1 MEMHKKYVTVLLLTV
16 FSLLARAQQS
26 ESSVISAV
34 ENNSPE
40 LKAARALLDAQIGET
55 RTGNSLPDPEVGYN
69 HMWGT
74 SVAAGESDEFTA
86 SQGFDFP
93 TAYIHRS
100 KAAKSKAAG
109 YRAQYDARRMETV
122 LRAKLLIREIAYL
135 QAQVSLQRQR
145 YDDAMHAAKLAVKRA
160 EAGQITSIEENKIR
174 MQTISAENALQRSR
188 MALKTARIQLS
199 VLSGG
204 FFPQDGTVTPD
215 PLPQLPSLEA
225 ALQRA
230 MEQDP
235 SLTASRADITTAL
248 SEKKLATSMA
258 LPKFNAGYK
267 YSNSDGLKF
276 NGVTAGMSIPIFQSR
291 GTVKLAR
298 ARMAESE
305 SNMEN
310 IRTAVT
316 ADIAAKHAQATALE
330 EMEKAYG
337 KDTATGER
345 AELLKKALDAGQIS
359 ILEYFVELETVYR
372 NMEEYN
378 EISYDYSVLNIQLN
392 KYDF

>member
-1 MEMHKKYVTVLLLTV
+1 MHKKYVIGLLLTL
-16 FSLLARAQQS
+16 FSAGAWAQQS

-34 ENNSPE
+34 ERNSPE
-40 LKAARALLDAQIGET
+40 LVASRALLEAQISET
-55 RTGNSLPDPEVGYN
+55 RTGNTLPDPEVGYN
-69 HMWGT
+69 HQWGT

-100 KAAKSKAAG
+100 RAAKSKAAG
-109 YRAQYDARRMETV
+109 YRARYDAQRMETV

-135 QAQVSLQRQR
+135 QAQMSLQRLR
-145 YDDAMHAAKLAVKRA
+145 YDDAMHAARLVEKRA
-160 EAGQITSIEENKIR
+160 EAGQTTAIEENKIR
-174 MQTISAENALQRSR
+174 MQSVSAENALRR
-188 MALKTARIQLS
+188 TEMALKTAKIQLS

-215 PLPQLPSLEA
+215 ALPELPPLEQAMRKALEN
-225 ALQRA
+225 
-230 MEQDP
+230 DP
-235 SLTASRADITTAL
+235 SLTASRADITTA
-248 SEKKLATSMA
+248 SAEKKLATSMA

-267 YSNSDGLKF
+267 YSASDGLKF

-310 IRTAVT
+310 IRTSIS
-316 ADIAAKHAQATALE
+316 ADIATKHAQATALL
-330 EMEKAYG
+330 EMEKAYS
-337 KDTATGER
+337 KDGVGADRSG
-345 AELLKKALDAGQIS
+345 LLKKALEAGQIS

-372 NMEEYN
+372 NTEEYN
-378 EISYDYSVLNIQLN
+378 DISYEYSVLNIQLN

>member
-1 MEMHKKYVTVLLLTV
+1 
-16 FSLLARAQQS
+16 
-26 ESSVISAV
+26 
-34 ENNSPE
+34 
-40 LKAARALLDAQIGET
+40 
-55 RTGNSLPDPEVGYN
+55 
-69 HMWGT
+69 MWGT

-225 ALQRA
+225 AHQKA
-230 MEQDP
+230 MEQEP
-235 SLTASRADITTAL
+235 SLTASNADITTAL

>member
-1 MEMHKKYVTVLLLTV
+1 
-16 FSLLARAQQS
+16 
-26 ESSVISAV
+26 
-34 ENNSPE
+34 
-40 LKAARALLDAQIGET
+40 
-55 RTGNSLPDPEVGYN
+55 
-69 HMWGT
+69 
-74 SVAAGESDEFTA
+74 
-86 SQGFDFP
+86 
-93 TAYIHRS
+93 
-100 KAAKSKAAG
+100 
-109 YRAQYDARRMETV
+109 
-122 LRAKLLIREIAYL
+122 
-135 QAQVSLQRQR
+135 
-145 YDDAMHAAKLAVKRA
+145 
-160 EAGQITSIEENKIR
+160 
-174 MQTISAENALQRSR
+174 
-188 MALKTARIQLS
+188 
-199 VLSGG
+199 
-204 FFPQDGTVTPD
+204 
-215 PLPQLPSLEA
+215 
-225 ALQRA
+225 
-230 MEQDP
+230 
-235 SLTASRADITTAL
+235 
-248 SEKKLATSMA
+248 MA

-337 KDTATGER
+337 KDTATDER

>member
-1 MEMHKKYVTVLLLTV
+1 MHKKYVTVLLLTA
-16 FSLLARAQQS
+16 FSLLARAQHS

-34 ENNSPE
+34 ESNSPE
-40 LKAARALLDAQIGET
+40 LKAARAMLDAQIGET
-55 RTGNSLPDPEVGYN
+55 RTGNSLPDPEIGYN

-100 KAAKSKAAG
+100 KAAKSKTAG
-109 YRAQYDARRMETV
+109 YRAQYDALRMETV

-135 QAQVSLQRQR
+135 QAQVSLQKRR
-145 YDDAMHAAKLAVKRA
+145 YDDAVHAARLAVKRA
-160 EAGQITSIEENKIR
+160 GAGQITSIEENKIR
-174 MQTISAENALQRSR
+174 MQTVSAENALQRSQ

-204 FFPQDGTVTPD
+204 FFPQDGTVMPD

-225 ALQRA
+225 ALQKA

-235 SLTASRADITTAL
+235 SLKASRADITTAM
-248 SEKKLATSMA
+248 SEKKLAASMA

-310 IRTAVT
+310 IRTSIS

-330 EMEKAYG
+330 KMEKAYG
-337 KDTATGER
+337 TDTESGAK

>member
-1 MEMHKKYVTVLLLTV
+1 MHKKYVTVLLLTA

-93 TAYIHRS
+93 TAYIHPF
-100 KAAKSKAAG
+100 KSGKIESG
-109 YRAQYDARRMETV
+109 WIQGENDDARRMETV

-145 YDDAMHAAKLAVKRA
+145 YDDAMHAANRLAVKRA

-199 VLSGG
+199 VLSGR
-204 FFPQDGTVTPD
+204 PQDGTVTPD

-267 YSNSDGLKF
+267 YSNSDGLK
-276 NGVTAGMSIPIFQSR
+276 NPTA
-291 GTVKLAR
+291 
-298 ARMAESE
+298 
-305 SNMEN
+305 
-310 IRTAVT
+310 
-316 ADIAAKHAQATALE
+316 
-330 EMEKAYG
+330 
-337 KDTATGER
+337 
-345 AELLKKALDAGQIS
+345 
-359 ILEYFVELETVYR
+359 
-372 NMEEYN
+372 
-378 EISYDYSVLNIQLN
+378 
-392 KYDF
+392 